1 MSTHVMLVSRLR
13 LLILLLACVPL
24 VALAQDVK
32 VWIPSW
38 KTTSALTTARAGG
51 AVFAHNKR
59 LYAIGGIDGRNFLA
73 TSEFTDMVGPGE
85 LDPWQ
90 PTTTMTEP
98 RGFFDTA
105 VHKGYVYAVGGG
117 NGPAGHNLLRSV
129 ERAALLDNGE
139 LGPWQREQNSLNL
152 PRRCVKVFLAG
163 DRLYAAGGFGG
174 SLLDSVESAQIMPD
188 GSLGPWRM
196 EANTLNQRRYVHGI
210 KRIGNAVLVV
220 GGHNEKQG
228 TGMTE
233 TEFAVLDANGIHGAW
248 QTTSQLRS
256 GRYGLAVA
264 HVGDFVYALGGLGG
278 IDYLNTIEK
287 TRIAANGAP
296 GPWELTSP
304 LPSSRANFGVVAQ
317 NDFLYVVGGTNAEGY
332 FDTVHV
338 AQINERGDPGYWAT
352 KAEAHA
358 FERERGGPQQAH
370 PHAVV
375 QTDRGLQAVVAEV
388 IDTERYTYLRVTTP
402 EGEEWLATG
411 KGSVSV
417 GQTVHYGE
425 GVTMTNFHS
434 QALQR
439 TFPQIRFV
447 GSVR

>member
-1 MSTHVMLVSRLR
+1 MLASGLR
-13 LLILLLACVPL
+13 FLSLLLVCLPL
-24 VALAQDVK
+24 ATLAQDVK
-32 VWIPSW
+32 VWVPGW
-38 KTTSALTTARAGG
+38 KSTSALSTARAGG

-73 TSEFTDMVGPGE
+73 TSEFAAVVRPGE
-85 LDPWQ
+85 LAAWT
-90 PTTTMTEP
+90 PTSTMTEP

-129 ERAALLDNGE
+129 ERAALLDSGE
-139 LGPWQREQNSLNL
+139 LGPWQREANMLNV
-152 PRRCVKVFLAG
+152 PRRCVKVFVAG

-174 SLLDSVESAQIMPD
+174 TLLDSVESAQILPD

-196 EANTLNQRRYVHGI
+196 ETDAMNQRRYVHGI
-210 KRIGNAVLVV
+210 KPIGNAVLVV
-220 GGHNEKQG
+220 GGHNEQQG

-233 TEFAVLDANGIHGAW
+233 TELAMLDAKGVAGPWRAGKPLTH
-248 QTTSQLRS
+248 

-264 HVGDFVYALGGLGG
+264 QVGDFVYALGGLGG
-278 IDYLNTIEK
+278 IDYLSSIEK
-287 TRIAANGAP
+287 ARLGASGEP
-296 GPWELTSP
+296 SAWALTSP
-304 LPSSRANFGVVAQ
+304 LPSSRANFGVVVQ
-317 NDFLYVVGGTNAEGY
+317 DDFLYVVGGTNAEGY
-332 FDTVHV
+332 FDAVHV
-338 AQINERGDPGYWAT
+338 AQINERGDPGYWAS

-358 FERERGGPQQAH
+358 FDSERSGPQQAH
-370 PHAVV
+370 PHAAV
-375 QTDRGLQAVVAEV
+375 QMDRGLQAVVAEV

-411 KGSVSV
+411 KGQFKV
-417 GQTVHYGE
+417 GQTLHYGE